1 MTTRFPIIKEVIAI
15 MHNRNNSHLDIMSD
29 RPSSSTTL
37 NRPANAAKLRQEYQQ
52 FLQKAATLFSKV
64 DQNLLMNILYYE
76 NKYRDWEGNVLLELV
91 YPAGTDMDQKREWIY
106 QKYQRMGSVEQDKTL
121 RFKGIRIYLED
132 IDQLLNEDP
141 QIQYITGSAS
151 ISPGESYTSP

>member
-1 MTTRFPIIKEVIAI
+1 
-15 MHNRNNSHLDIMSD
+15 
-29 RPSSSTTL
+29 
-37 NRPANAAKLRQEYQQ
+37 
-52 FLQKAATLFSKV
+52 
-64 DQNLLMNILYYE
+64 MNILYYE

-141 QIQYITGSAS
+141 QIQYITGSAT